1 MRLLK
6 PLFAVAAI
14 VFLCAASGAQAKVDI
29 VDQYTN
35 AVMTGDV
42 AALEKLLA
50 PNYWNI
56 AGNGHIWDKEHFLQ
70 ALRDKELVVN
80 RLTITNARETK
91 VGETRLITGNGEFS
105 GKSLNPRPQGLM
117 RYTMVVANNNG
128 KEEVVLFQTTPVVPT
143 KDCEDGNCK
152 IR

>member
-6 PLFAVAAI
+6 PLLAAVAI

-91 VGETRLITGNGEFS
+91 VGETRLITGNGEFR

-117 RYTMVVANNNG
+117 RYTMVVADNNG